1 MPASDSSLATLW
13 FRHEDCSSCS
23 NDLLLVCQNRDD
35 KLALF
40 NSTAN
45 AGPQWITLDAN
56 PMPGTG
62 LAFNVV
68 LGLYNTGNLLV
79 FYQTADQGLCLAG
92 FNESQGW
99 TMNENNAI
107 SELST
112 QAPLASFTW
121 NASGAGYLDIVST
134 GPSGVAVNYYNF
146 TKSAWTSVPS
156 SGVLAQVQN
165 YSAIAANDVSHIY
178 ALQDGNVKEYQ
189 LAPGMHRLEFSY
201 PKLYPFLSL
210 RTRSRVSTR
219 SAAT

>member
-1 MPASDSSLATLW
+1 MQEDQAWSSSSLSEMPASDSNLATLW
-13 FRHEDCSSCS
+13 FRHEDCNGCS

-62 LAFNVV
+62 LALNVV

-79 FYQTADQGLCLAG
+79 FYQTTDQGLCLTS

-107 SELST
+107 SELSS

-121 NASGAGYLDIVST
+121 NASGTEYLDIVST
-134 GPSGVAVNYYNF
+134 GPSGVAVNFYNF
-146 TKSAWTSVPS
+146 TKGAWTSVPS

-165 YSAIAANDVSHIY
+165 YSAIAANDASHIY
-178 ALQDGNVKEYQ
+178 AFQDGNVKEYQ
-189 LAPGMHRLEFSY
+189 LAPGI
-201 PKLYPFLSL
+201 PQIGVFLP
-210 RTRSRVSTR
+210 
-219 SAAT
+219 

>member
-1 MPASDSSLATLW
+1 MQEDQAWSSSSLSEMPASDSNLATLW
-13 FRHEDCSSCS
+13 FRHEDCTSCS

-62 LAFNVV
+62 LALNVV

-79 FYQTADQGLCLAG
+79 FYQTTDQGLCLSS

-107 SELST
+107 SELSS

-121 NASGAGYLDIVST
+121 NASGTEYLDIMST
-134 GPSGVAVNYYNF
+134 GPSGVAVNFYNF
-146 TKSAWTSVPS
+146 TKGAWTSVPS

-165 YSAIAANDVSHIY
+165 YSAIAANDASHIY
-178 ALQDGNVKEYQ
+178 ALQDGKVKEYQ
-189 LAPGMHRLEFSY
+189 LAPGMGQIRV
-201 PKLYPFLSL
+201 FLP
-210 RTRSRVSTR
+210 
-219 SAAT
+219 

>member
-13 FRHEDCSSCS
+13 FRHEDCNNCS

-45 AGPQWITLDAN
+45 AGPQWTTLDAN

-62 LAFNVV
+62 LAFKVV
-68 LGLYNTGNLLV
+68 VGLDNTGNLLV
-79 FYQTADQGLCLAG
+79 FYQTTDQALCLAG

-121 NASGAGYLDIVST
+121 NASGIEYLDIVST

-146 TKSAWTSVPS
+146 TKSAWTSVAS

-165 YSAIAANDVSHIY
+165 YSAIAANDASQIY
-178 ALQDGNVKEYQ
+178 VLQNGDLKNYQ
-189 LAPGMHRLEFSY
+189 LAPGMAQIGAVL
-201 PKLYPFLSL
+201 P
-210 RTRSRVSTR
+210 
-219 SAAT
+219 